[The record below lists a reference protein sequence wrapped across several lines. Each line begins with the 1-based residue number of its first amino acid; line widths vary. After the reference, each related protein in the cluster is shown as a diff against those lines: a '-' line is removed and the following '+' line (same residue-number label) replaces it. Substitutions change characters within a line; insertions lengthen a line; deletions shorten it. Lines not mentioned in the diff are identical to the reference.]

1 MKHPFWLIN
10 SVLLILFL
18 IIGSILFFMPSSLP
32 DKQSFLPEKESKPTK
47 ATMPK
52 IDLGKIYTNDLFGT
66 YKEPPLKPIEV
77 EKEKPLPLPPTIQQP
92 KAVEKTAPT
101 FMAPLEIALRGVM
114 ISETEEFNTAIIE
127 DIKTKLAKNYYIGD
141 KIQDAQLIRIAR
153 NKIMLIRANGQQ
165 ETLYLNKHDAEIDQ
179 LLTQD
184 QNWTSVIKKAGASN
198 YEVDPLEFIKRVHNL
213 TQFIDM
219 LNLTTV
225 YQKGESI
232 GCRVGGLNKNSLG
245 ESLGLKVGD
254 IITKINN
261 IPATTT
267 NNRYDIYKLVTDL
280 HENDTITMEITRKTV
295 PLTLTYTLKNFKVKT
310 SDTKEKPEEK
320 QQPYDIDQEKRKV
333 LERKYRFAPSAQ
345 ELKKQDKQ
353 AMNHINPSRKNTRK
367 RDVLIQPLAPE
378 THIGT

>member
-1 MKHPFWLIN
+1 
-10 SVLLILFL
+10 
-18 IIGSILFFMPSSLP
+18 MPSSLP